1 MAALVTENGELVL
14 RLSRAERLFG
24 FHGDIRVPLSAVAEV
39 TVSHDPWRDVRG
51 LRAPGTGWPGRIAL
65 GTWRRRGGKDFVAIY
80 RGRPA
85 VVVRLRDGPFRRLL
99 VSCDDADGVAA
110 SLHTPAEADATAG

>member
-1 MAALVTENGELVL
+1 MATLVTESGDLVL
-14 RLSRAERLFG
+14 GLSRWERLFG
-24 FHGDIRVPLSAVAEV
+24 FHGDIRVPLSAVEDV
-39 TVSHDPWRDVRG
+39 TVSHEPWREVRG

-80 RGRPA
+80 RGNSA
-85 VVVRLRDGPFRRLL
+85 VIVRLRDGPFRRLL

-110 SLHTPAEADATAG
+110 SLR